1 MNETTLT
8 CCNFTSFQ
16 NFNISSLQIL
26 MMIRPIRVQCQDR
39 SALVDFLLWRR
50 GPGQMVLRKK
60 LLTLTGPVV
69 MTVMMKRYLQ
79 KKFFQFFQKK
89 KSSIFSKKKFFNFFN
104 FFFFNFFFNLFRMMK
119 LMKNMIP
126 SRIDLKGSLQAK
138 SCLGVPPRKGQDF
151 LAMSTLKLIF
161 DQANLLCEHYS
172 QSLLYK

>member
-16 NFNISSLQIL
+16 NFNISPFQIL
-26 MMIRPIRVQCQDR
+26 MMIRVQCQAR

-50 GPGQMVLRKK
+50 GPDQMVLRKK
-60 LLTLTGPVV
+60 LLTLTGPAV
-69 MTVMMKRYLQ
+69 MTVTMKRYLQ
-79 KKFFQFFQKK
+79 ISPF
-89 KSSIFSKKKFFNFFN
+89 FFNFFN
-104 FFFFNFFFNLFRMMK
+104 FIFNIFNIFFNLFRMMT

-126 SRIDLKGSLQAK
+126 SRIDSKGLLQAK